1 MENLFDF
8 IAVNPFLILICLVIA
23 VGVYV
28 KFYMPNPYEIK
39 VDDSK
44 RIFSRAKEELL
55 ADLMYR
61 CSGLARNYR
70 DDLSDEEYAQMLD
83 ALSQQNLKMQFGELP
98 VNFNAP
104 YEEFRIQMLDYLQE
118 HDYIDYVLER
128 RQEPAYADK
137 GFRNMLF
144 FSDEFNILYYRVAT
158 AGYLDSYCFDL
169 NYSFGVDE
177 SIRNEKNFKAY
188 QKRKAAK
195 EKSKS
200 RTEYAKI
207 KHVRDRIV
215 FKI

>member
-8 IAVNPFLILICLVIA
+8 IDVNPFLILIFLVIA
-23 VGVYV
+23 VGVYAKLHV
-28 KFYMPNPYEIK
+28 RNPYEIK
-39 VDDSK
+39 VDDTK
-44 RIFSRAKEELL
+44 RIFSKDKEELL

-61 CSGLARNYR
+61 RQGLKRVYR

-83 ALSQQNLKMQFGELP
+83 ALSQQNLKMQLGELP

-128 RQEPAYADK
+128 IQEPAYVDK
-137 GFRNMLF
+137 GFRNILF
-144 FSDEFNILYYRVAT
+144 FSDEFNIMYYRVAA

-169 NYSFGVDE
+169 SCCFGVNE
-177 SIRNEKNFKAY
+177 FIRNEKNFKAY

-200 RTEYAKI
+200 RTEYAKV